1 MIKKEHI
8 LESARKVLTEQGIN
22 KLSLR
27 KIAAETGC
35 AAPSIYYYFKNKQEI
50 VAGLWEEIAP
60 SLDSSMRNAMDKDS
74 AYREFW
80 RQRPDDFRLFVTNA
94 EYFPFVAKTP
104 AYHSLKSA
112 LGDYFQ
118 SINMDCVWEAVDG
131 ATDGRLITCL
141 PMICPFKPTEK
152 QAYLETPCRRE
163 RAQLFMRMLKISA
176 RPCPGTGKS
185 KLQH

>member
-60 SLDSSMRNAMDKDS
+60 NLLSSLQSIADKEQSYTD
-74 AYREFW
+74 FW
-80 RQRPDDFRLFVTNA
+80 LQRPDDFKLFITNA
-94 EYFPFVAKTP
+94 DYFPHVSETD
-104 AYHSLKSA
+104 AYQHLKNSL
-112 LGDYFQ
+112 GENIY
-118 SINMDCVWEAVDG
+118 
-131 ATDGRLITCL
+131 RLNG
-141 PMICPFKPTEK
+141 
-152 QAYLETPCRRE
+152 YLME
-163 RAQLFMRMLKISA
+163 RVYTQPSYN
-176 RPCPGTGKS
+176 
-185 KLQH
+185 